1 MATRSR
7 IGIELEN
14 GTVKSIYC
22 HWDGYISNNGKI
34 LLECYDRDKTLDLV
48 KLGDISSL
56 GDQVDP
62 TGPHSFESPQH
73 GVTVAY
79 HRDRGESLN
88 YRTNKSVE
96 DFFKS
101 DYEEYGYVLG
111 LDGRWLVAWHGR
123 SPLDLERDVRHE
135 IQ

>member
-7 IGIELEN
+7 IGIELED
-14 GTVKSIYC
+14 GTVKSVYC
-22 HWDGYISNNGKI
+22 HWDGCLSNNGKI

-48 KLGDISSL
+48 KLGDLSSL

-62 TGPHSFESPQH
+62 TGPHSFASPQS

-79 HRDRGESLN
+79 HRDRGERLSV
-88 YRTNKSVE
+88 RTNKSVE

-111 LDGRWLVAWHGR
+111 LDGKWLAANGR
-123 SPLDLERDVRHE
+123 APFELEKE
-135 IQ
+135 IKEIKI